1 MLQQLLQRLPN
12 DTAHHKADAA
22 VLMAMT
28 KEDIPRLILTQR
40 AAHLKSHAGEVAFP
54 GGKRDDT
61 DSSLIYTA
69 LREAQEE
76 IALNPQ
82 DVEVVGELGIFT
94 SRVGMKVKP
103 IIGLLE
109 NIPHLTPSPDE
120 IDSIFTVP
128 LDVFLTQKTN
138 YQHKIKYMG
147 LSIPVPSFNYQGYV
161 IWGLTGFMIVEFMRR
176 VYDADIDW
184 RWPNP
189 LKRD

>member
-12 DTAHHKADAA
+12 DTAQHKADAA

-94 SRVGMKVKP
+94 SRVGLKVKP
-103 IIGLLE
+103 IIGLLDD
-109 NIPHLTPSPDE
+109 IPHLTPSPDE

-128 LDVFLTQKTN
+128 LDVFLTQKPN

-147 LSIPVPSFNYQGYV
+147 ISIPVPSFNYQGYV
-161 IWGLTGFMIVEFMRR
+161 IWGLTGFMIVELMRR

>member
-12 DTAHHKADAA
+12 DSAQHKADAA

-28 KEDIPRLILTQR
+28 REDIPRLILTQR

-54 GGKRDDT
+54 GGKRDKT

-94 SRVGMKVKP
+94 SRVGIKVKP
-103 IIGLLE
+103 IIGLLDD
-109 NIPHLTPSPDE
+109 IPHLTPSPDE

-128 LDVFLTQKTN
+128 LEVFLQQKPN

-147 LSIPVPSFNYQGYV
+147 LSIPVPSFNHEGYV
-161 IWGLTGFMIVEFMRR
+161 IWGLTGFMIVEFMRQ

>member
-12 DTAHHKADAA
+12 DSAQHKADAA

-28 KEDIPRLILTQR
+28 REDIPRLILTQR

-54 GGKRDDT
+54 GGKRDKT

-94 SRVGMKVKP
+94 SRVGIKVKP
-103 IIGLLE
+103 IIGLLDD
-109 NIPHLTPSPDE
+109 IPHLTPSPDE

-128 LDVFLTQKTN
+128 LEVFLQQKPN

-147 LSIPVPSFNYQGYV
+147 LSIPVPSFNHEGYV

-189 LKRD
+189 LKR

>member
-12 DTAHHKADAA
+12 DSAQHKADAA

-28 KEDIPRLILTQR
+28 REDIPRLILTQR

-54 GGKRDDT
+54 GGKRDKT

-94 SRVGMKVKP
+94 
-103 IIGLLE
+103 
-109 NIPHLTPSPDE
+109 
-120 IDSIFTVP
+120 VP
-128 LDVFLTQKTN
+128 LEVFLQQKPN

-147 LSIPVPSFNYQGYV
+147 LSIPVPSFNHEGYV
-161 IWGLTGFMIVEFMRR
+161 IWGLTGFMIVEFMRQ

-189 LKRD
+189 LKR

>member
-12 DTAHHKADAA
+12 DSAQHKADAA

-28 KEDIPRLILTQR
+28 REDIPRLILTQR

-54 GGKRDDT
+54 GGKRDKT

-76 IALNPQ
+76 IDLNPQ

-94 SRVGMKVKP
+94 SRVGIKVKP

-109 NIPHLTPSPDE
+109 DIPQLTPSPDE

-128 LDVFLTQKTN
+128 LDVFLQQKPN

>member
-12 DTAHHKADAA
+12 DNAQHKADAA

-54 GGKRDDT
+54 GGKRDNT

-94 SRVGMKVKP
+94 SKIGIKVKP
-103 IIGLLE
+103 IIGLLDAM
-109 NIPHLTPSPDE
+109 PQLTPSPDE

-128 LDVFLTQKTN
+128 LDVFLEQKPN

-147 LSIPVPSFNYQGYV
+147 ISIPVPSFNYQGYV

>member
-12 DTAHHKADAA
+12 DSAQHKADAA

-28 KEDIPRLILTQR
+28 REDIPRLILTQR

-54 GGKRDDT
+54 GGKCDKT

-94 SRVGMKVKP
+94 SRVGIKVKP
-103 IIGLLE
+103 IIGLLDD
-109 NIPHLTPSPDE
+109 IPHLTPSPDE

-128 LDVFLTQKTN
+128 LDVFLQQKPN

-161 IWGLTGFMIVEFMRR
+161 IWGLTGFMIVEFMRQ

-189 LKRD
+189 LKR

>member
-12 DTAHHKADAA
+12 DSAQHKADAA

-28 KEDIPRLILTQR
+28 REDIPRFILTQR

-54 GGKRDDT
+54 GGKRDKT

-76 IALNPQ
+76 IDLNPQ

-94 SRVGMKVKP
+94 SRVGIKVKP

-109 NIPHLTPSPDE
+109 DIPHLTPSPDE

-128 LDVFLTQKTN
+128 LEVFLQQKPN

-147 LSIPVPSFNYQGYV
+147 LSIPVPSFNHEGYV
-161 IWGLTGFMIVEFMRR
+161 IWGLTGFMIVEFMRQ

-189 LKRD
+189 LKR